1 MAVTAPRARELALAL
16 EAVEEKPHVDRA
28 AFRTPKRIFMTM
40 AADRKSVNFMFDA
53 GLQEHYCAMAPEA
66 FAPVPGGWGA
76 MGATTCTLKAVDLA
90 TFKSALAAAHARAMA
105 PAPKAKRKPKR

>member
-1 MAVTAPRARELALAL
+1 MALTAARVRALAL
-16 EAVEEKPHVDRA
+16 KLENTEEKPHFDRA

-40 AADRKSVNFMFDA
+40 AADGKSVNFMFDA
-53 GLQEHYCAMAPEA
+53 LTQEHYCAMGPEA

-90 TFKSALAAAHARAMA
+90 TFRSALAAAHARAMA
-105 PAPKAKRKPKR
+105 PAPKPKRSKS